1 MKEKEIFSS
10 LVLPKL
16 NIVRIVRPFK
26 NSTARKFNE
35 KFQIKPFQLNL
46 EPSSWD
52 FIQVVFGGG
61 NIILL
66 LAMLDNS
73 FMTFISAQ
81 DEGQDSVNSWFQRG
95 EKTHWWWRKGTN

>member
-1 MKEKEIFSS
+1 MK
-10 LVLPKL
+10 
-16 NIVRIVRPFK
+16 
-26 NSTARKFNE
+26 

>member
-35 KFQIKPFQLNL
+35 K
-46 EPSSWD
+46 
-52 FIQVVFGGG
+52 
-61 NIILL
+61 
-66 LAMLDNS
+66 
-73 FMTFISAQ
+73 IS
-81 DEGQDSVNSWFQRG
+81 D
-95 EKTHWWWRKGTN
+95 KTLSIES